1 MVPGAHEARDERKGE
16 MRIGWLDLVVIAAY
30 LVGITTFGVRFR
42 KGQQDIRDYFLGG
55 RTTPWWALAF
65 SIVAT
70 ETSTLTIIGTPALAF
85 AGNLGFLQLVI
96 GYLAG
101 RVLIVLLL
109 LPQYFRGEFYT
120 AYQVIEQQFGLRMKS
135 AAATTFLVTRA
146 LADGVRVAAVAL
158 VVSVAL
164 GTGGVTSVI
173 IILVLTLLYTF
184 EGGMKA
190 VIWTDVIQLG
200 IYLAGAIAV
209 FVLLLD
215 RVPDG
220 WREVEAVA
228 AGVGKFQVFDFGF
241 SLTKTYTFWSGLFGG
256 AFLTMASH
264 GTDQLIVQ
272 RLLAARSERDAKL
285 ALLSSGVVIFAQ
297 FALFLV
303 IGVMLFA
310 YHQHSPLIVAGEST
324 DRIFPEFVVREMP
337 AGLAGLVI
345 AAVFA
350 AAMSTTSGTLNSL
363 ASSSIVDFGRQK
375 RDAAEF
381 LRMSRWVTLVWG
393 VVIGALALVRWGPV
407 LEAGL
412 TIASITYGSLLGLF
426 LLGRLLRRATPAGA
440 LVGMFA
446 GLAVML
452 AVKFGTPL
460 AWTWYVLVGTV
471 ATFGVGSAVSYLK
484 PQMNPEKN
492 S

>member
-1 MVPGAHEARDERKGE
+1 
-16 MRIGWLDLVVIAAY
+16 MRISWLDLAVIAAY
-30 LVGITTFGVRFR
+30 LVGITWFGVRFR

-70 ETSTLTIIGTPALAF
+70 ETSTLTIIGTPALSF

-120 AYQVIEQQFGLRMKS
+120 AYQVIEQRFGLRMKS
-135 AAATTFLVTRA
+135 VAATTFLITRA

-200 IYLAGAIAV
+200 IYLAGALAV

-215 RVPDG
+215 RLPDG
-220 WREVEAVA
+220 WREVAAVA
-228 AGVGKFQVFDFGF
+228 AGTGKFQVFDFTF

-272 RLLAARSERDAKL
+272 RLLAARSERDARL
-285 ALLSSGVVIFAQ
+285 ALLSSGVVILAQ

-303 IGVMLFA
+303 IGVMLYA
-310 YHQHSPLIVAGEST
+310 YHQHIPLVAAGEPT

-363 ASSSIVDFGRQK
+363 ASSSIVDFGRKQ

-381 LRMSRWVTLVWG
+381 LRMSRWMTVAWG

-440 LVGMFA
+440 LVGMLA
-446 GLAVML
+446 GLAAML
-452 AVKFGTPL
+452 AVKFATPL
-460 AWTWYVLVGTV
+460 AWTWYVLVGTLT
-471 ATFGVGSAVSYLK
+471 TFSVGSAVSYLK
-484 PQMNPEKN
+484 PPVITNQH
-492 S
+492 

>member
-1 MVPGAHEARDERKGE
+1 
-16 MRIGWLDLVVIAAY
+16 MRISWLDLAVIAAY
-30 LVGITTFGVRFR
+30 LVGITWFGVRFR

-70 ETSTLTIIGTPALAF
+70 ETSTLTIIGTPALSF

-120 AYQVIEQQFGLRMKS
+120 AYQVIEQRFGLRMKS
-135 AAATTFLVTRA
+135 VAATTFLITRA

-200 IYLAGAIAV
+200 IYLAGALAV

-220 WREVEAVA
+220 WREVAAVA
-228 AGVGKFQVFDFGF
+228 AGTGKFQMFDFAF

-272 RLLAARSERDAKL
+272 RLLAARSERDARL
-285 ALLSSGVVIFAQ
+285 ALLSSGVVILAQ

-303 IGVMLFA
+303 IGVMLYA
-310 YHQHSPLIVAGEST
+310 YHQHIPLVAAGEPT

-363 ASSSIVDFGRQK
+363 ASSSIVDFGRKQ

-381 LRMSRWVTLVWG
+381 LRMSRWMTVVWG
-393 VVIGALALVRWGPV
+393 AVIGALALVRWGPV

-440 LVGMFA
+440 LVGMLA
-446 GLAVML
+446 GLAAML
-452 AVKFGTPL
+452 AVKFATPL
-460 AWTWYVLVGTV
+460 AWTWYVLVGTLT
-471 ATFGVGSAVSYLK
+471 TFSVGSAVSYLK
-484 PQMNPEKN
+484 PPVITNQH
-492 S
+492 